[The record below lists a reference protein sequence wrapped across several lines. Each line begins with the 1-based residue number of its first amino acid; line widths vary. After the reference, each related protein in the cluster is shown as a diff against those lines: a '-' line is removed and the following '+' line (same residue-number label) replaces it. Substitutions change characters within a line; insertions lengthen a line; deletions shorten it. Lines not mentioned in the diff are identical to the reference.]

1 VESEGQD
8 NRETTWPSRTG
19 FILAAMG
26 SAIGLGN
33 AWRFPYMAYEY
44 GGGAFL
50 IPYLIALFI
59 SGIPLLV
66 LEVGVG
72 KVFRTSAPF
81 AFMKLHKDYAWVGWA
96 MLLLGFVVISYYT
109 VVIAWS
115 LRYMVSSVGLEW
127 GSNPQGYFDSLVG
140 VTSGPGVLGGLNGS
154 IALWLI
160 ATWACV
166 YLIIV
171 KGIDRV
177 AKVVAITVPLPVV
190 LLFVLAFRSLTLEG
204 ADVGLEYFLS
214 PNLTA
219 LMDPEV
225 WLAAFAQVFF
235 SLSLATGV
243 MIAYS
248 SRLDRRSDVVNNAN
262 IVALMD
268 AGFSFFAGLV
278 VFATLGYM
286 AVQQGT
292 DVSQAVAGGP
302 GLAFVAYPTAISLL
316 PTGAALVGVVFF
328 IMLFSLGIDSAFATI
343 EAVTLALKDSGY
355 DYKRWALYVSGAGTA
370 LALLFATGG
379 GYHWLW
385 IVDHFFNE
393 IGLILVGILECFI
406 VAWLYETQAF
416 VDAVNATS
424 ELKLSKWW
432 VFSIKYVTPGALSVV
447 LVAKI
452 ASTALNGFE
461 GYPAWALL
469 AGGFIPILLILYL
482 SYYLSRR
489 LRERRSA

>member
-1 VESEGQD
+1 MEDEGQGKQ
-8 NRETTWPSRTG
+8 ETTWPSRTG

-50 IPYLIALFI
+50 IPFLIALFI

-72 KVFRTSAPF
+72 KVMRTSAPF
-81 AFMKLHKDYAWVGWA
+81 AFMKLHKNYAWVGWA
-96 MLLLGFVVISYYT
+96 MLLFGFVIISYYT

-115 LRYMVSSVGLEW
+115 LRYMVSSVSLEW

-140 VTSGPGVLGGLNGS
+140 ITSGPGVLGGINGG
-154 IALWLI
+154 ILLWLI
-160 ATWACV
+160 VTWACV

-190 LLFVLAFRSLTLEG
+190 LLFVLAFRSLSLEG

-214 PNLTA
+214 PNLSA
-219 LMDPEV
+219 LLDPEV

-248 SRLDRRSDVVNNAN
+248 SRLDKRSDVVNNAS

-302 GLAFVAYPTAISLL
+302 GLAFVAYPTAISML
-316 PTGAALVGVVFF
+316 PAGAALVGVVFF
-328 IMLFSLGIDSAFATI
+328 VMLFSLGIDSAFATI
-343 EAVTLALKDSGY
+343 EAVALGLKDSGY
-355 DYKRWALYVSGAGTA
+355 DYRKMALYVSGAGMA
-370 LALLFATGG
+370 LAILFATGG

-393 IGLILVGILECFI
+393 IGLIMIGILECFI
-406 VAWLYETQAF
+406 VAWVYDTKVF
-416 VDAVNATS
+416 MDAVNVTS
-424 ELKLSKWW
+424 ELRISKWW
-432 VFSIKYVTPGALSVV
+432 VYSIKYVTPAALTIV
-447 LVAKI
+447 LVGKI
-452 ASTALNGFE
+452 VSTAVNGFE

-469 AGGFIPILLILYL
+469 AGGFIPVCLIIYL

-489 LRERRSA
+489 LRERH